1 MDIDFNQEEL
11 INEKVLKWTVKK
23 SIVPELQRC
32 LNAKGSVFIWGDH
45 GTNAVSMLLGP

>member
-11 INEKVLKWTVKK
+11 IIEKVLKWTVKK
-23 SIVPELQRC
+23 NIVPELQRC
-32 LNAKGSVFIWGDH
+32 LNTKGSVFIWGDH